1 MAPPRPSDA
10 RRAWIVSW
18 VAYATYY
25 AGRKGFSV
33 AKRAIERDL
42 SVSREA
48 LAAIDTGYLTFYA
61 SGQLASG
68 LLSDRIG
75 ARKLVGWGMI
85 FSAVCCF
92 GFGASSTALGLG
104 VAFAL
109 NGLAQSTGWPGTTR
123 AMAEWTT
130 PANRRRVMALFS
142 TSYQFGGIAATAV
155 AAFLLSFGW
164 RATFFVPA
172 VSLALCGCGVL
183 ALLRPGPEAPD
194 ERLPPGAGP
203 PEDLALR
210 REAVRAALRSPVLLA
225 FGSSYFAIKL
235 IRYSL
240 LFWLPY
246 YLSTELGYKEGSAGY
261 LSTAFE
267 VGGIVGVVLAG
278 YATDR
283 WRRVPRP
290 VFCAL
295 LLVGLT
301 GALFFYTRLAPLG
314 AVPNALGLALVGAL
328 LFGPDSILS
337 GAAAQDAGG
346 PLAAATATGLVNAVG
361 SLGAIL
367 QGPLNAW
374 VSRAFGWQAVF
385 LVLVALAFAAAIA
398 LVPTFRRDDEG

>member
-1 MAPPRPSDA
+1 MAAPRPSDA

-42 SVSREA
+42 SVSRDA

-61 SGQLASG
+61 TGQLASG

-85 FSAVCCF
+85 FSAACCLA
-92 GFGASSTALGLG
+92 FGASSTALGLG

-155 AAFLLSFGW
+155 AAFLLSYGW

-172 VSLALCGCGVL
+172 VALALGGCGVL
-183 ALLRPGPEAPD
+183 ALLMPGPEAPD
-194 ERLPPGAGP
+194 ERRTPST

-210 REAVRAALRSPVLLA
+210 REAMRAALRSRVLLC

-246 YLSTELGYKEGSAGY
+246 YLSTELGYEEGSAGY

-267 VGGIVGVVLAG
+267 LGGVVGVVGAG

-283 WRRVPRP
+283 LREVPRP
-290 VFCAL
+290 VFCAA

-301 GALFFYTRLAPLG
+301 GALFSYTRLAPLG

-361 SLGAIL
+361 SVGAIL

-374 VSRAFGWQAVF
+374 VSRAFGWRAVF
-385 LVLVALAFAAAIA
+385 LVLVALAFAAALA
-398 LVPTFRRDDEG
+398 LVPTFRRDDRA